1 MVNAQT
7 LKVLSFVM
15 CHIHLRFHSNPS
27 ALHILSSLPS
37 SLPMANPE
45 AKSNPSKRL
54 PSASLATLRIHQG
67 GCLLGFTPVSIH
79 TQFRSSFSLTVVTSR
94 HLSTF
99 SLQTPP
105 STKMPLLLWL
115 CFAQT
120 PMPMPMPTPTSTTCS
135 SWRPSNQYVPSPTS
149 STTAVSLYRSVAL
162 ARIPHSTPIAHPLQ
176 ARRNLITQKNELF
189 KSAADNISTHV
200 MGRARSLR

>member
-1 MVNAQT
+1 M
-7 LKVLSFVM
+7 
-15 CHIHLRFHSNPS
+15 
-27 ALHILSSLPS
+27 
-37 SLPMANPE
+37 
-45 AKSNPSKRL
+45 
-54 PSASLATLRIHQG
+54 
-67 GCLLGFTPVSIH
+67 GFTPVSIH

-120 PMPMPMPTPTSTTCS
+120 PMPTPTSTTCS
-135 SWRPSNQYVPSPTS
+135 SWLPSNQYVPSPTS

-162 ARIPHSTPIAHPLQ
+162 ARIPHSTAGHPPPSSPH
-176 ARRNLITQKNELF
+176 LITQKNENL
-189 KSAADNISTHV
+189 KSADTFLPTHAADGTRKVAPVKSSTWV
-200 MGRARSLR
+200 ERVRFEIRYLRGGGDKSKAKSKAWWNSETSGSKAREWKW

>member
-1 MVNAQT
+1 MCSHKRIRLHVN
-7 LKVLSFVM
+7 
-15 CHIHLRFHSNPS
+15 PPP
-27 ALHILSSLPS
+27 LHILSSLPS
-37 SLPMANPE
+37 SLPMPNPE

-54 PSASLATLRIHQG
+54 PSASLATLWIHQG

-79 TQFRSSFSLTVVTSR
+79 TQFRSSFSLTMVTSR

-120 PMPMPMPTPTSTTCS
+120 PMPMPMPTSTTCS
-135 SWRPSNQYVPSPTS
+135 SWLPSNQYVPSPTS

-162 ARIPHSTPIAHPLQ
+162 APIPHSTPPSSSKLG
-176 ARRNLITQKNELF
+176 RNLITQKNENL
-189 KSAADNISTHV
+189 KSADNISTHV

>member
-1 MVNAQT
+1 
-7 LKVLSFVM
+7 M
-15 CHIHLRFHSNPS
+15 CAHTRFRIHLNPLP
-27 ALHILSSLPS
+27 LHILSSLPS
-37 SLPMANPE
+37 SLPMPNPE

-54 PSASLATLRIHQG
+54 PSASLATLWIHQG

-79 TQFRSSFSLTVVTSR
+79 TQFRSSFSLTMVTSR

-120 PMPMPMPTPTSTTCS
+120 PMPTPTSTSATCS
-135 SWRPSNQYVPSPTS
+135 SWLPSNQYVPSPTS
-149 STTAVSLYRSVAL
+149 STTASFSLPLGCARSDTTFHAAIL
-162 ARIPHSTPIAHPLQ
+162 LQ
-176 ARRNLITQKNELF
+176 ARRNLITQKNENL
-189 KSAADNISTHV
+189 KSADNISTHV

>member
-1 MVNAQT
+1 MCTHTRLRLHVN
-7 LKVLSFVM
+7 
-15 CHIHLRFHSNPS
+15 PPP
-27 ALHILSSLPS
+27 LHILSSLPS
-37 SLPMANPE
+37 SLPMPNPE

-79 TQFRSSFSLTVVTSR
+79 TQFRSSFSLTMVTSR

-120 PMPMPMPTPTSTTCS
+120 PMPTPTSTTCS
-135 SWRPSNQYVPSPTS
+135 SWQPSNQYVPSPTS

-162 ARIPHSTPIAHPLQ
+162 ARIPHSTRHPPPSSPQ
-176 ARRNLITQKNELF
+176 PHNSKE
-189 KSAADNISTHV
+189 
-200 MGRARSLR
+200 